1 MHKLNRKS
9 SLSPFSKKPHY
20 LHHRTRLRE
29 RFEKSGAVA
38 MHDYESLEL
47 LLTYVISRRDVKP
60 LAKSLIERFGSLS
73 AVIDA
78 SPRELESVKGIGPRS
93 ALLIPLIKEL
103 CTEYM
108 AEKMMSRDL
117 LSSPRA
123 VVDFA
128 RMKLASLPRED
139 FMVIFLNVKN
149 EVMDYETIHEG
160 TVDRAVVYPRK
171 IVESALA
178 HHAVGLILVHNHP
191 SGHPEP
197 SAEDETITS
206 SIAEACRTMDIRIL
220 DHLVVGRDGYFS
232 FAENNLL

>member
-9 SLSPFSKKPHY
+9 SLSPFPKKPHY
-20 LHHRTRLRE
+20 LKHRTRLRE
-29 RFEKSGAVA
+29 RFEKSGVGA

-47 LLTYVISRRDVKP
+47 LLTYVIPRRDVKP
-60 LAKSLIERFGSLS
+60 LAKNLIERFGSLS
-73 AVIDA
+73 GVIDA
-78 SPRELESVKGIGPRS
+78 DPRDLESVKGIGPRS

-108 AEKMMSRDL
+108 AEKMISRDL

-128 RMKLASLPRED
+128 RMKLAALPHED

-149 EVMDYETIHEG
+149 EVINYETIHEG

-197 SAEDETITS
+197 SAEDKSITN

-220 DHLVVGRDGYFS
+220 DHIVVGREGYFS
-232 FAENNLL
+232 FTEHNLI

>member
-1 MHKLNRKS
+1 MHRLNRKS
-9 SLSPFSKKPHY
+9 SLSPIPEKPHY
-20 LHHRTRLRE
+20 LQHRKRLRK
-29 RFEKSGAVA
+29 RFEKSGAEA

-47 LLTYVISRRDVKP
+47 LLTYVISRKDVKP
-60 LAKSLIERFGSLS
+60 LAKNLIARFGSLS
-73 AVIDA
+73 GVIDA
-78 SPRELESVKGIGPRS
+78 SPRELESVQGIGPRS

-108 AEKMMSRDL
+108 AEKMRGRNL

-128 RMKLASLPRED
+128 RMKLAALPHED

-149 EVMDYETIHEG
+149 ELIDYETIHEG
-160 TVDRAVVYPRK
+160 TLDRAVVYPRK

-178 HHAVGLILVHNHP
+178 HHAAGMILVHNHP

-197 SAEDETITS
+197 SAEDKTITN

-220 DHLVVGRDGYFS
+220 DHVVVGGDGYFS
-232 FAENNLL
+232 FAEENLL